1 MMGIEC
7 VLGVEWITSVGLAEG
22 LDLSGEEKRNQE

>member
-7 VLGVEWITSVGLAEG
+7 VLGVEWIRPLGFAEG
-22 LDLSGEEKRNQE
+22 LDLSGAEKRNQE